1 MDKSLIIGSVEVI
14 SIFLALTY
22 TLRTKL
28 NIKSFFSIVI
38 FSILPTVYVYIYL
51 TYWLGIITLFVTT
64 ILVFYKLSNNL
75 RVIIDLCFVFIGG
88 ILVDHFAQIISN
100 HLFNNLAFQLGSQ
113 LIIFI
118 FLFAIYIFLYKWLLQ
133 KLEIHLSMTITIQL
147 IIFVISSIT
156 ICVFYL
162 NIFIPK
168 NKEEFFLVKL
178 NLIIQLCYFLL
189 MILMFGFLLHN
200 VKKNQQIKQRALELE
215 QFTMYMAALEQVNRD
230 MQKFRHDYSNI
241 LLTMRGYMDDEN
253 FDDLKEYFQQHILKT
268 EEQTL
273 FKNKVIGNLEL
284 LTSVSLKGLLATKAL
299 QADER
304 GIKIIIEV
312 PEIIEH
318 INMDIIDL
326 TRVIGIFVDNAIEAS
341 DSVDSSEINIA
352 FFNTEQQ
359 SNIIVIQNRVDKINF
374 NIGEIFKE
382 GFSTKGKGRGTG
394 LSNVKSILNKHPN
407 TTLNTRIENNWFIQE
422 LEIQSKNLK
431 M

>member
-1 MDKSLIIGSVEVI
+1 MDKSLIIGSIEVI

-22 TLRTKL
+22 TLSTKL
-28 NIKSFFSIVI
+28 NIKFVFSIVI

-88 ILVDHFAQIISN
+88 ILGDHFAQIISN

-113 LIIFI
+113 LVIFI
-118 FLFAIYIFLYKWLLQ
+118 FLFAIYIYLYKWMLQ

-241 LLTMRGYMDDEN
+241 LLTMRGYMNDEN
-253 FDDLKEYFQQHILKT
+253 FGDLKEYFQQHILKT

-304 GIKIIIEV
+304 GIRIIIEV

-341 DSVDSSEINIA
+341 DSVDISEINIA

-394 LSNVKSILNKHPN
+394 LSNVKSILNKHSN